1 MSAGEADGK
10 EKMSALGKLAGQTA
24 IYGVSSVVARLL
36 NYLLVPYYTRI
47 MPPSEYGVITDI
59 YALIPFLL
67 IVLTMG
73 MESGYFRFAAKA
85 QDADE
90 RRRVFATT
98 WGAVSAA
105 AAVFFVVAILFKGRI
120 AAAMDYSDHRSYIW
134 IVGAIVFFDVVN
146 AIPFARLREQG
157 CAVRYVVLRLLS
169 VVINLVLCVFFYN
182 ALPSSWAF
190 FPSPVDAGYAFAA
203 NLVASA
209 ATFVLLLP
217 SCDKVMPRIDA
228 ALFRKILLYSLPLLV
243 SGIAGTA
250 NEYID
255 RQMIKYLMP
264 AGEAMAALGV
274 YGAVVK
280 IGVVMLMFTQMYRL
294 AAEPFFL
301 ADFKKEDFKHSN
313 AEALKYFVL
322 VSVFIFLLIS
332 LFADL
337 FALIVG
343 RDFREGIY
351 ILPVVLVSNMLSGVV
366 LNLSF
371 WYKQVGATK
380 YAIYVTGTG
389 LLFTLVFNVML
400 VPKLGY
406 FGAALAR
413 LVCEAAMVVVSYRLN
428 RKHYPI
434 DYDLRRMGEYLLVGA
449 AMYGAGM
456 LCGGAPAVLRYCVAT
471 VLVCAFAVYAVR
483 REHIDVRGMAQ
494 AVVGKVK
501 KS

>member
-1 MSAGEADGK
+1 MK
-10 EKMSALGKLAGQTA
+10 
-24 IYGVSSVVARLL
+24 
-36 NYLLVPYYTRI
+36 
-47 MPPSEYGVITDI
+47 
-59 YALIPFLL
+59 
-67 IVLTMG
+67 
-73 MESGYFRFAAKA
+73 
-85 QDADE
+85 
-90 RRRVFATT
+90 
-98 WGAVSAA
+98 
-105 AAVFFVVAILFKGRI
+105 
-120 AAAMDYSDHRSYIW
+120 
-134 IVGAIVFFDVVN
+134 
-146 AIPFARLREQG
+146 
-157 CAVRYVVLRLLS
+157 YVVVRLLS
-169 VVINLVLCVFFYN
+169 VVINLVLCVWLYN
-182 ALPSSWAF
+182 WLPESWSVYESS
-190 FPSPVDAGYAFAA
+190 VDAGYAFIA

-209 ATFVLLLP
+209 VTFVMLLP
-217 SCDKVMPRIDA
+217 SCDGIMPRIDKK
-228 ALFRKILLYSLPLLV
+228 LLRKILLYSLPLLI

-301 ADFKKEDFKHSN
+301 ADFKKEEFKEAN

-322 VSVFIFLLIS
+322 VSVLIFLTIS
-332 LFADL
+332 LFADV

-380 YAIYVTGTG
+380 YAIYVTGVG
-389 LLFTLVFNVML
+389 LIFTVVFNVML

-413 LVCEAAMVVVSYRLN
+413 LICEAAMVAVSYALN
-428 RKHYPI
+428 QRHYPI
-434 DYDLRRMGEYLLVGA
+434 NYDLRRMGEYLAVGA
-449 AMYGAGM
+449 AMYGVGM
-456 LCGGAPAVLRYCVAT
+456 LCAESAMWLRYGVSALLLCLFV
-471 VLVCAFAVYAVR
+471 FYAVR
-483 REHIDVRGMAQ
+483 RERIDVKGLM
-494 AVVGKVK
+494 
-501 KS
+501 KSIIRKR